1 METALSVN
9 GIPIRLTGERW
20 MHITSGHP
28 EMASFFFEVLET
40 IEQPIAVFEG
50 TFEEKIAV
58 GIIRD
63 YPPKHIVVVYRET
76 GTDDVSL
83 LLPTFQTENSLSP
96 TEKSYGNGSPNR
108 CSSNDAFSAQARE
121 HVVIL

>member
-40 IEQPIAVFEG
+40 IEQPVAIFEG

-63 YPPKHIVVVYRET
+63 YPPKHIVVVYREI
-76 GTDDVSL
+76 GTDDGFVI
-83 LLPTFQTENSLSP
+83 TAYLSDRKQP
-96 TEKSYGNGSPNR
+96 FTNR
-108 CSSNDAFSAQARE
+108 KKLWERKP
-121 HVVIL
+121 